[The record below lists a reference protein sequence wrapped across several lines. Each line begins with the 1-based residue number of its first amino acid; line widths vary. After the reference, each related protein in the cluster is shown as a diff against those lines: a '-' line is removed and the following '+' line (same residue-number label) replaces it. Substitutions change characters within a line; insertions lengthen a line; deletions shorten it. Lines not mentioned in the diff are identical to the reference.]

1 MSILNA
7 GILFAIGL
15 LARATVVLGA
25 ASIAMLALRRASAA
39 TRHRVG
45 TAGLGLALLL
55 PVLSLVLPRI
65 AVPFGGR
72 LSVWTASA
80 PRLPWLALALG
91 VWAAGAL
98 VVAGRLLAGGL
109 RVRRLADEAS
119 PIEDADWIED

>member
-1 MSILNA
+1 MSILGS

-15 LARATVVLGA
+15 LARATVILGA

-65 AVPFGGR
+65 AVPLGGR
-72 LSVWTASA
+72 LSAWTESA

-91 VWAAGAL
+91 FWAAGTL
-98 VVAGRLLAGGL
+98 VVAGRLLRPGG
-109 RVRRLADEAS
+109 
-119 PIEDADWIED
+119 